1 MKIQITKCYLVQLLD
16 NEGNELQCEYVF
28 GDRQDALRT
37 GQAMKESLRR
47 EETANENSL

>member
-28 GDRQDALRT
+28 GDRQAALRE
-37 GQAMKESLRR
+37 GQTMKESLRKHAQ
-47 EETANENSL
+47 EYK